1 LLQQVQNNMKAKKI
15 KTVFVCQS
23 CGYESAKWLGR
34 CPGCSNWNTFVEE
47 KQIESNLSDSQ
58 NFRQLTGFSSG
69 TFALNDVSVK
79 SFERVKTGIS
89 EFDNMIGGG
98 IVPGSLILL
107 GGAPGIGKST
117 LMLQVSSA
125 LSQNGTVL
133 YISGEESLSQVKS
146 RAERLKVSKGNIF
159 LASETN
165 LENIIDAINKTEP
178 AFLVIDS
185 IQTTYH
191 PEFTSA
197 PGSVGQIRECS
208 AELLRIAKSKHIT
221 VFLLGHVTKDG
232 DLAGPRILEHI
243 VDTVLYF
250 ENEKQQV
257 YRILRAY
264 KNRFGPTSEIGIF
277 EMKGDG
283 LSEVENPSLIFIG
296 ERSNNVA
303 GNIITSSMEGT
314 RPLLLE
320 IQSLVSRTNFGFP
333 RRMVSGYD
341 LNRITI
347 IIAVLEKRI
356 GIPLENQDVFVNV
369 AGGIKIKETAADLAI
384 ACAVASANGNFI
396 CPPKTIVFGE
406 VGLTGEVRAVG
417 QIKER
422 LAESEKL
429 GFRKAIIPKA
439 NMRSLDYKGKLE
451 VAGVDNVS
459 SAISSIRQ

>member
-1 LLQQVQNNMKAKKI
+1 MKAKKI
-15 KTVFVCQS
+15 RTVFVCQS

-47 KQIESNLSDSQ
+47 KQTESNLSDSQ

>member
-1 LLQQVQNNMKAKKI
+1 MKSKKT
-15 KTVFVCQS
+15 KTIFVCQS
-23 CGYESAKWLGR
+23 CGHESPKWLGK

-47 KQIESNLSDSQ
+47 KQTDANLSNSQ

-79 SFERVKTGIS
+79 SFERIKTGIS

-117 LMLQVSSA
+117 LMLQISGAISK
-125 LSQNGTVL
+125 SGTVL

-146 RAERLKVSKGNIF
+146 RAERLKVSKDNIF

-165 LENIIDAINKTEP
+165 LENIIDAVNKIEP
-178 AFLVIDS
+178 KFLIIDS

-197 PGSVGQIRECS
+197 PGSVGQVRECS

-232 DLAGPRILEHI
+232 DLAGPRVLEHI

-250 ENEKQQV
+250 ENEKQQI

-296 ERSNNVA
+296 ERSSNVA
-303 GNIITSSMEGT
+303 GNIITASIEGT
-314 RPLLLE
+314 RPILLE

-341 LNRITI
+341 LNRIII

-356 GIPLENQDVFVNV
+356 GIPLENQDVFVNI
-369 AGGIKIKETAADLAI
+369 AGGIKIKETATDLAI
-384 ACAVASANGNFI
+384 ACAIASANSNFI
-396 CPPKTIVFGE
+396 CPAKTIVFGE
-406 VGLTGEVRAVG
+406 VGLAGEVRAVG
-417 QIKER
+417 QIRER
-422 LAESEKL
+422 LIESEKL
-429 GFRKAIIPKA
+429 GFQKAIIPKA
-439 NMRSLDYKGKLE
+439 NLRALDYKGKLNI
-451 VAGVDNVS
+451 VGVDNVS
-459 SAISSIRQ
+459 SAIGSIKQ

>member
-1 LLQQVQNNMKAKKI
+1 MLQQVQNNMKAKKI

-47 KQIESNLSDSQ
+47 KQTESNLSDSQ

>member
-1 LLQQVQNNMKAKKI
+1 MKSKKT
-15 KTVFVCQS
+15 KTIFVCQQ
-23 CGYESAKWLGR
+23 CGHESAKWLGK
-34 CPGCSNWNTFVEE
+34 CPGCSSWNSFVEE
-47 KQIESNLSDSQ
+47 KQSGQDLHDLQ

-79 SFERVKTGIS
+79 SFERIKTGIS

-117 LMLQVSSA
+117 LMLQISGAVSK
-125 LSQNGTVL
+125 NGTVL
-133 YISGEESLSQVKS
+133 YVSGEESLSQVKS
-146 RAERLKVSKGNIF
+146 RAERLKISKDNIF

-165 LENIIDAINKTEP
+165 LENIIDSINKIEP
-178 AFLVIDS
+178 KFLVIDS

-191 PEFTSA
+191 PQFTSA
-197 PGSVGQIRECS
+197 PGSVSQIRECS

-250 ENEKQQV
+250 ENEKQQI

-264 KNRFGPTSEIGIF
+264 KNRFGPTSEVGIF

-283 LSEVENPSLIFIG
+283 LNEVKNPSLIFIG
-296 ERSNNVA
+296 ERSVNVA
-303 GNIITSSMEGT
+303 GNIITSSIEGT
-314 RPLLLE
+314 RPILLE
-320 IQSLVSRTNFGFP
+320 IQSLVSRTNFGLP

-341 LNRITI
+341 LNRVI
-347 IIAVLEKRI
+347 IITAVLEKRI

-369 AGGIKIKETAADLAI
+369 AGGMKIKETAADLAV
-384 ACAVASANGNFI
+384 ACAIASANSNFVFP
-396 CPPKTIVFGE
+396 CKTVVFGE
-406 VGLTGEVRAVG
+406 VGLAGEVRAVS
-417 QIKER
+417 QIRER
-422 LAESEKL
+422 LSESEKL
-429 GFRKAIIPKA
+429 GFKKAVVPKA
-439 NMRSLDYKGKLE
+439 NLTNCNYKGKMDIL
-451 VAGVDNVS
+451 GVDNVYF
-459 SAISSIRQ
+459 AIQSIKDAGKQ

>member
-1 LLQQVQNNMKAKKI
+1 MKNKKI
-15 KTVFVCQS
+15 KTVFVCQN
-23 CGYESAKWLGR
+23 CGYESPKWLGK
-34 CPGCSNWNTFVEE
+34 CPGCANWNTFVEE
-47 KQIESNLSDSQ
+47 KESLNAQSNSQ
-58 NFRQLTGFSSG
+58 SMRQLTGFSSG

-79 SFERVKTGIS
+79 SFERISTGIK

-117 LMLQVSSA
+117 LMLQISSA
-125 LSQNGTVL
+125 VAKNGTVL

-146 RAERLKVSKGNIF
+146 RAERLNVSKDNIF

-165 LENIIDAINKTEP
+165 LENIIESVNKIEP
-178 AFLVIDS
+178 KFLVIDS

-250 ENEKQQV
+250 ENEKQQI

-283 LSEVENPSLIFIG
+283 LSEVKNPSLIFIG

-303 GNIITSSMEGT
+303 GTIITASIEGT
-314 RPLLLE
+314 RPILLE
-320 IQSLVSRTNFGFP
+320 IQSLIARTNFGFP

-356 GIPLENQDVFVNV
+356 GIPLENQDVFINI
-369 AGGIKIKETAADLAI
+369 AGGIKVKETAADLAI
-384 ACAVASANGNFI
+384 ACAIASANSSFI
-396 CPPKTIVFGE
+396 CPKKTIVFGE
-406 VGLTGEVRAVG
+406 VGLTGEVRAVS
-417 QIKER
+417 QIRER

-429 GFRKAIIPKA
+429 GFTKAIIPKA
-439 NMRSLDYKGKLE
+439 NLKSLNYKSKME
-451 VAGVDNVS
+451 ISGVDNVS
-459 SAISSIRQ
+459 SAIASIKQ